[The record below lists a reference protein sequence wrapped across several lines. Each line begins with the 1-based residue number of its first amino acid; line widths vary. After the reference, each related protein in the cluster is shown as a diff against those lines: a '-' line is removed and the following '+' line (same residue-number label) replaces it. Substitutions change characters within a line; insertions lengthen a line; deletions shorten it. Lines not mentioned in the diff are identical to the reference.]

1 MFLPSL
7 VLFPRLPL
15 APSHSL
21 APLSECIGYDRF
33 FRPLKSSSLMR
44 AVRALVS
51 ALGGQRTL
59 KSSLLCCRSFVRL
72 PLALIRS
79 KERYRF
85 SLSLPRC
92 CRESWEIELATTT
105 CTHSALSSPKW
116 TVVLLLLRWIIIIA
130 IIFAPS
136 PLTLKS
142 VGLSVGRSVG
152 CCSFARSTPPCATM
166 LSGTGS
172 RNSELS
178 FVLV

>member
-1 MFLPSL
+1 M
-7 VLFPRLPL
+7 
-15 APSHSL
+15 
-21 APLSECIGYDRF
+21 LSF
-33 FRPLKSSSLMR
+33 
-44 AVRALVS
+44 V
-51 ALGGQRTL
+51 
-59 KSSLLCCRSFVRL
+59 RSFVRL

-116 TVVLLLLRWIIIIA
+116 IVVLLLLRWIIIIA

-142 VGLSVGRSVG
+142 VGRSVGRSVG
-152 CCSFARSTPPCATM
+152 GLLFIRSFDSPVCYYALWHWIEELRVEFRSR
-166 LSGTGS
+166 LSGISGLLT
-172 RNSELS
+172 SEGEE
-178 FVLV
+178 VCVRKRR